1 MSVYD
6 NITDNREDAILHVPM
21 CCVILMSPACSCFH
35 TNFLTP
41 KISVILYITDA
52 LENALLNPFPST
64 PF

>member
-21 CCVILMSPACSCFH
+21 CCVILMSPACSRFH
-35 TNFLTP
+35 TS

-52 LENALLNPFPST
+52 LEDALLNPFPST